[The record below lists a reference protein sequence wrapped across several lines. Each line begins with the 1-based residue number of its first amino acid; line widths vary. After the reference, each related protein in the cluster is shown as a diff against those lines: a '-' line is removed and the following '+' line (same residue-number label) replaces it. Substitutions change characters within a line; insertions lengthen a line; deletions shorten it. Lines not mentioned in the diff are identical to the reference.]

1 MSNQPESSCSRKRP
15 RTGSVADAEPWQIPS
30 EDLERHAELW
40 LEDGNIVLV
49 AQNVGFRVY
58 KGILTKQSP
67 VFEDLFSAQE
77 TRADETYDGVPVVR
91 LFDSPVDV
99 GHLLRVL
106 LLASQQTSVSPHDC
120 PRLSA
125 HAH

>member
-58 KGILTKQSP
+58 KGILTKQSYIVKEGSLP
-67 VFEDLFSAQE
+67 YKEIF
-77 TRADETYDGVPVVR
+77 
-91 LFDSPVDV
+91 
-99 GHLLRVL
+99 LLRYLGAIV
-106 LLASQQTSVSPHDC
+106 
-120 PRLSA
+120 A
-125 HAH
+125 HVATCIRFR